1 MKRTASNMTHGFF
14 IHSSGEAG
22 HHCGENKNVQPRGFP
37 GGPVVKILPCNA
49 GDTTSLIPG
58 PEDPTCCKA
67 TKPVPQ
73 LLSLRSAALEP
84 QLLSPHAAT
93 TEAHEP

>member
-1 MKRTASNMTHGFF
+1 MD
-14 IHSSGEAG
+14 SSYAAQGKLATTLV
-22 HHCGENKNVQPRGFP
+22 KINVQPQGFP